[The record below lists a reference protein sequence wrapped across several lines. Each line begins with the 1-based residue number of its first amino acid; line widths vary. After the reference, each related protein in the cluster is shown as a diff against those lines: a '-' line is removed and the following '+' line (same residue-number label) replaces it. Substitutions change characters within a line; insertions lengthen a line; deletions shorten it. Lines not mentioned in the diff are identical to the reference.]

1 MKFRYCALAAI
12 IGLTA
17 LPSYAQTCGNA
28 AQPLSLW
35 NHSPRRAA
43 ILNFVHAVTTPS
55 LKTFVS
61 KTNRIAVIDNDGT
74 MWSEKPTYVQFL
86 FDFHQIKMKAKTHPQ
101 WKTETPYKWV
111 LDGNLKEVFAHKWGA
126 LLPILEQAQANETPT
141 EYRKQVLSWLA
152 TAKSPRFDRH
162 YTDLVFQPMIELVDY
177 LQANGFKTYIVT
189 GGGSAFIRPW
199 SEAIYH
205 VPPAQVIGTAFG
217 YQYKDVN
224 GKATLIKTDKLLNID
239 DGKQKAINIQKIIGQ
254 RPIFAIGNS
263 TGDAEMLAWATNQT
277 GATLG
282 MLVHHTD
289 AKREWAYGPD
299 SFEGTFT
306 PALMKEANSEGW
318 QVINMKTDWCQIYPT
333 KAQARPLPKVE

>member
-1 MKFRYCALAAI
+1 
-12 IGLTA
+12 
-17 LPSYAQTCGNA
+17 
-28 AQPLSLW
+28 
-35 NHSPRRAA
+35 
-43 ILNFVHAVTTPS
+43 
-55 LKTFVS
+55 
-61 KTNRIAVIDNDGT
+61 
-74 MWSEKPTYVQFL
+74 
-86 FDFHQIKMKAKTHPQ
+86 
-101 WKTETPYKWV
+101 
-111 LDGNLKEVFAHKWGA
+111 
-126 LLPILEQAQANETPT
+126 
-141 EYRKQVLSWLA
+141 VLSWLA